1 MLCLTCG
8 AKNADD
14 LVFCGAC
21 SSALAAVRTDKLGVP
36 ASQDGRMKT
45 RRLLIY
51 GGVMAAILALSLIG
65 SSTLVLAFAIL
76 PAFVY
81 LTIANWLDRY
91 EPEPWWMIVGAF
103 LWGASVA
110 VTISGIVNVLGSQL
124 VSHEL
129 GAAAGDAYGASISAP
144 FIEETTKG
152 AALLA
157 VFLWRRNELNGL
169 LDGIVYASMVGLGF
183 AMTENV
189 QYYGEA
195 LQEGVGVFGQTFVL
209 RGIVLPFLHPLFT
222 SMTGIGLVLALRA
235 RSRRMRILAPV
246 LGLGCAI
253 LLHSAWNTNP
263 VIFGPLLILP
273 VFVLMLILIRRSI
286 RHESTVVREYLPE
299 GAVPKDDLERLA
311 SVRARFADSAKAFKR
326 GGFRGWAAREEY
338 VSALSDL
345 AFSRYQAATAAV
357 SPTQSDEDE
366 GFRQLLASLRR
377 EWRNP
382 TT

>member
-1 MLCLTCG
+1 MG
-8 AKNADD
+8 AI
-14 LVFCGAC
+14 F
-21 SSALAAVRTDKLGVP
+21 
-36 ASQDGRMKT
+36 
-45 RRLLIY
+45 
-51 GGVMAAILALSLIG
+51 ALSLIG

-76 PAFVY
+76 PVFVY

-91 EPEPWWMIVGAF
+91 EPEPWWMIAGAF

-110 VTISGIVNVLGSQL
+110 VTVSGIVNVLGSQL
-124 VSHEL
+124 ISNEL
-129 GAAAGDAYGASISAP
+129 GPAAGDAYGASISAP

-183 AMTENV
+183 AMTENL

-195 LQEGVGVFGQTFVL
+195 IREGVGVFGQTFVL
-209 RGIVLPFLHPLFT
+209 RGVVLPFLHPLFT

-235 RSRRMRILAPV
+235 RSRRTRILAPIV
-246 LGLGCAI
+246 GLGCAM

-263 VIFGPLLILP
+263 TIFGPLLILP
-273 VFVLMLILIRRSI
+273 VFVLMLVLIRRSI
-286 RHESTVVREYLPE
+286 RHESKVVREYLPAD
-299 GAVPKDDLERLA
+299 AVPKEDLERLS
-311 SVRARFADSAKAFKR
+311 SVRARFADSARAFKR

-345 AFSRYQAATAAV
+345 AFNRYRAATAAA
-357 SPTQSDEDE
+357 SPAQAGEDE
-366 GFRQLLASLRR
+366 GFRQVLASLRR
-377 EWRNP
+377 EWREP
-382 TT
+382 TS

>member
-8 AKNADD
+8 TKNADGA
-14 LVFCGAC
+14 VFCGAC
-21 SSALAAVRTDKLGVP
+21 GSALGPAPKGLGASAPLRGRVR
-36 ASQDGRMKT
+36 T
-45 RRLLIY
+45 RRLLIF
-51 GGVMAAILALSLIG
+51 GGVMAAIFAINLLGSPTVVIAL
-65 SSTLVLAFAIL
+65 AIL

-81 LTIANWLDRY
+81 VTIAIWLDRY
-91 EPEPWWMIVGAF
+91 EPEPWWMVAGAF

-110 VTISGIVNVLGSQL
+110 VLISGIVNGLGSDL

-129 GAAAGDAYGASISAP
+129 GAAAGDAYGASVSAP

-183 AMTENV
+183 AMTENL
-189 QYYGEA
+189 QYYGNA
-195 LQEGVGVFGQTFVL
+195 LQEGTGVLGQTFVL

-235 RSRRMRILAPV
+235 RSRRTRILAPV
-246 LGLGCAI
+246 LGLGSAM

-273 VFVLMLILIRRSI
+273 VFVLMLMLIRRSI
-286 RHESTVVREYLPE
+286 RHEASVVRQYLPE
-299 GAVPKDDLERLA
+299 GTVPKEDIERLA
-311 SVRARFADSAKAFKR
+311 SARARLADSVKAFKQ

-338 VSALSDL
+338 ASALSDL
-345 AFSRYQAATAAV
+345 AFSRYRAASAGAPV
-357 SPTQSDEDE
+357 PSGEDE

-382 TT
+382 TTS